1 MNKKLAVQPLS
12 ENTRKAIIIAAI
24 VLVAVIIL
32 SVSLALILRPVEK
45 LPDDQNSGSTG
56 SSSLTIRNGD
66 FAYTSSEGTAFP
78 KTAQNWTRY
87 GYKTKSGSDT
97 HDFES
102 ISTHEK
108 AVMGIIN
115 TSEDEDVEDNWNT
128 VVSDLAEEGVNIAS
142 NPGKPNK
149 DADDDNIYMIATREA
164 TAASILSDS
173 FSITSGSSVKITF
186 WLNTSQLTE
195 GNAVIM
201 IQKSTVSALSKYWYA
216 YNFEVGK
223 QDGWQQYTFHIFN
236 RENSTQYL
244 RVSIGIGNVYSGE
257 EYTDDGDLLFD
268 DGEVIN
274 GSGVL
279 FIDEIEYEK
288 VNADEY
294 RQVVDGLAEGS
305 VDETDTLHP
314 YKIIE
319 NDEITDDSIYLP
331 LKAED
336 GTEVNELGYDEYL
349 EDATYSPFTKKD
361 DFVQREPDDDS
372 EPFSIYKITNT
383 SNKGTIGL
391 RLEAKELN
399 NILSSLIRKDHH
411 HISFWVRVNRVNKVA
426 KANVHVQFKEDPDAE
441 WKDLKNGSWTA
452 ITTSQDLDTDSN
464 AGWVKYDIYIK
475 PSAVSTNVSVL
486 FTFGDEKEDKLAAKG
501 SLYVTKPA
509 YEKISYKDYNNAS
522 AGSSVKKFDLIGNSA
537 TASITNGSFSSL
549 SNSGLQP
556 SGWTAAFAGDNSIYR
571 DGRGNKFDIDRST
584 KAVLGSGIA
593 NNQSLLPSLSSGG
606 DSDDAQRKALIIKN
620 TVETSY
626 GYMSSDIS
634 LSSRTAYVISVLA
647 RSKDNSTGNPYIY
660 LLSTDTSLDRDDRVI
675 AKIESKDAQSLSDEA
690 EKLLG
695 QQYATSELQNDWVR
709 YYFIVV
715 TGSSSRTVRLALF
728 NGSLDGQKLETG
740 TVYYDQAEI
749 LSLGSYSLEKYEDP
763 AEGSYEETH
772 YNVVWTDHPYA
783 ESNDGF
789 GKNFGELLVQNVE
802 DSEDNLLES
811 WGISVDQPSDAD
823 WEEMRLI
830 PEEKEEDPGD
840 DDKDTTTPSDVD
852 LGLLFSVISS
862 VALLAAMLVV
872 LVLRLFKEGKFKRKA
887 A

>member
-45 LPDDQNSGSTG
+45 LPDDQNSGSSG

-66 FAYTSSEGTAFP
+66 FAYTSSEGTAYP
-78 KTAQNWTRY
+78 KTAQNWTKY
-87 GYKTKSGSDT
+87 GYKAKSGSDT

-102 ISTHEK
+102 ISTHEN

-115 TSEDEDVEDNWNT
+115 TSTDEDVEDNWNT
-128 VVSDLAEEGVNIAS
+128 VVSDLAEEGLNIS
-142 NPGKPNK
+142 NPSRPND
-149 DADDDNIYMIATREA
+149 DAEDHNVYMIATREP

-173 FSITSGSSVKITF
+173 FSVTSGSSVKITV

-244 RVSIGIGNVYSGE
+244 RISIGIGNVYSGE
-257 EYTDDGDLLFD
+257 EYTKNGDLLFD
-268 DGEVIN
+268 EGEVIK
-274 GSGVL
+274 GAGVL

-294 RQVVDGLAEGS
+294 RQVVDAEYLNAEDY
-305 VDETDTLHP
+305 VEPTDKFQP
-314 YKIIE
+314 YKILE
-319 NDEITDDSIYLP
+319 NIDITDDSIYLP
-331 LKAED
+331 LKAEED
-336 GTEVNELGYDEYL
+336 GTTVTPLGYDEYL
-349 EDATYSPFTKKD
+349 EEATYSPFTKKD
-361 DFVQREPDDDS
+361 DFVDVEGDVEEFR
-372 EPFSIYKITNT
+372 IYKISNT
-383 SNKGTIGL
+383 SKKGTIGL
-391 RLEAKELN
+391 RLEAEQLN
-399 NILSSLIRKDHH
+399 GIVSSLIRKDHH
-411 HISFWVRVNRVNKVA
+411 HISFWVRVDRVNKVA
-426 KANVHVQFKEDPDAE
+426 RANVHVQFKEDPDGKWE
-441 WKDLKNGSWTA
+441 DLSSGSWTA

-464 AGWVKYDIYIK
+464 AGWVKYDVYIK
-475 PSAVSTNVSVL
+475 PSAVSTNVSIL
-486 FTFGDEKEDKLAAKG
+486 FTFGDEKENKLAANG

-522 AGSSVKKFDLIGNSA
+522 AGSYVKKFDLIGNSA
-537 TASITNGSFSSL
+537 KTSIANGSFSSL

-571 DGRGNKFDIDRST
+571 DGLGDEFNLDRT
-584 KAVLGSGIA
+584 VNAVLGSGIA
-593 NNQSLLPSLSSGG
+593 NNKSLLPSINSGNL
-606 DSDDAQRKALIIKN
+606 DDAQQKALMIN
-620 TVETSY
+620 NNVPTSY
-626 GYMSSDIS
+626 GYMSSDVS
-634 LSSRTAYVISVLA
+634 LSARTAYVISVLA
-647 RSKDNSTGNPYIY
+647 RTVDNLTGNPYIY
-660 LLSTDTSLDRDDRVI
+660 LLDTDTNLERGDRVI
-675 AKIESKDAQSLSDEA
+675 AKIEDKDAQTLPDEA
-690 EKLLG
+690 EKLFG
-695 QQYATSELQNDWVR
+695 QEFTTSELGNNWVR

-728 NGSLDGQKLETG
+728 NGSLDGKTLEKG
-740 TVYYDQAEI
+740 IVYYDQAEI
-749 LSLGSYSLEKYEDP
+749 LSLGSYSFEKYEDP
-763 AEGSYEETH
+763 EEGSYEETH

-783 ESNDGF
+783 ESTDGF
-789 GKNFGELLVQNVE
+789 GENFGDLLVQNVE

-811 WGISVDQPSDAD
+811 WGISVNQPSEED

-830 PEEKEEDPGD
+830 PEEKEEDPD
-840 DDKDTTTPSDVD
+840 DNKDTTTPSDVD

-862 VALLAAMLVV
+862 VALLAALLVV